1 MCGISGF
8 LDMEAGVDTV
18 VLRRMTDVI
27 RHRGPDDEGYALIG
41 RDAAVFYGGADTLPQ
56 LSLPP
61 LEEEDPA
68 GAFLGLG
75 HRRLSILDLSAAGHQ
90 PMSLPERDLILT
102 YNGEIYN
109 YLELRTQLESF
120 GYRFRT
126 NCDTEVLLY
135 AYCQW
140 GEECLNHFNGMW
152 GFALWDG
159 KEKKLFCARDRLG
172 AKPFHYYHSG
182 NKLLLGSELKQLC
195 QDVSIRRKFNRPY
208 LAANLMYRLS
218 DYNDETL
225 IEGMRVL
232 LPGHKLVVQV
242 DPNGKR
248 IVSATVSPYWTLR
261 VRYDYSNTLA
271 QWEALVAEEFS
282 RACRWRMR
290 SDAPLGALLS
300 GGLDSS
306 CLVTELCGQISDPAQ
321 LHTFTT
327 SYPGD
332 TSCDEWYFADLVNR
346 ACGCTGNQIS
356 PSPIDIENLFE
367 TVVWHTEGVCGLP
380 LLGVKALLDEVRAR
394 GYKVILNGQCGD
406 ELMLGYERYYAYYFA
421 SLLQGGRL
429 GELLREFRLAGQH
442 SRVNWR
448 GQAAYTLYFNF
459 PQVREWRQLRRA
471 GRFVAEDLL
480 EDRNRQELRALLYP
494 RSLEQLQYN
503 ELTATQLPHIVRLDD
518 RLYMSASI
526 ESRIP
531 FMDYR
536 FVELA
541 CQIPPAYKIRDGYTK
556 YLMRRVFDGRM
567 PPEVTWRTDKMGFG
581 APVGSWA
588 EQFSREY
595 LMEQI
600 QTAVT
605 QAYFKKDVLASMT
618 ERHQRESAL
627 FDFLAVEQFARQYGV
642 T

>member
-1 MCGISGF
+1 M
-8 LDMEAGVDTV
+8 
-18 VLRRMTDVI
+18 
-27 RHRGPDDEGYALIG
+27 
-41 RDAAVFYGGADTLPQ
+41 
-56 LSLPP
+56 
-61 LEEEDPA
+61 
-68 GAFLGLG
+68 
-75 HRRLSILDLSAAGHQ
+75 
-90 PMSLPERDLILT
+90 
-102 YNGEIYN
+102 
-109 YLELRTQLESF
+109 
-120 GYRFRT
+120 
-126 NCDTEVLLY
+126 
-135 AYCQW
+135 
-140 GEECLNHFNGMW
+140 
-152 GFALWDG
+152 
-159 KEKKLFCARDRLG
+159 
-172 AKPFHYYHSG
+172 
-182 NKLLLGSELKQLC
+182 
-195 QDVSIRRKFNRPY
+195 
-208 LAANLMYRLS
+208 
-218 DYNDETL
+218 
-225 IEGMRVL
+225 
-232 LPGHKLVVQV
+232 
-242 DPNGKR
+242 
-248 IVSATVSPYWTLR
+248 
-261 VRYDYSNTLA
+261 
-271 QWEALVAEEFS
+271 
-282 RACRWRMR
+282 
-290 SDAPLGALLS
+290 
-300 GGLDSS
+300 
-306 CLVTELCGQISDPAQ
+306 
-321 LHTFTT
+321 
-327 SYPGD
+327 
-332 TSCDEWYFADLVNR
+332 
-346 ACGCTGNQIS
+346 
-356 PSPIDIENLFE
+356 
-367 TVVWHTEGVCGLP
+367 
-380 LLGVKALLDEVRAR
+380 
-394 GYKVILNGQCGD
+394 
-406 ELMLGYERYYAYYFA
+406 
-421 SLLQGGRL
+421 QGGRL

-526 ESRIP
+526 ERRIP